1 LSPSFLGSSS
11 FLSSALAAV
20 PDLLCSL
27 IDSSISVFVLANSSV
42 SLFIV
47 LVISKPV
54 IDTKLFANTK
64 TLIEES
70 IKLHNKSGTAAKAE
84 DKKEEEPKKEGDN
97 KTGEAGEQK
106 E

>member
-1 LSPSFLGSSS
+1 M
-11 FLSSALAAV
+11 SA
-20 PDLLCSL
+20 
-27 IDSSISVFVLANSSV
+27 
-42 SLFIV
+42 
-47 LVISKPV
+47 
-54 IDTKLFANTK
+54 FANTK